1 MAAYCSQWF
10 KDTNLKAN
18 HNCSWYRVS
27 PGCIVPN
34 GSKIL
39 IWKQITTYW
48 CYHYFVCN
56 CSQWF
61 KDTNLKANH
70 NSFTLACFWPV
81 IVPNGSKILIWKQIT
96 TVTEKYQLLTN
107 CSQWFKDTN
116 LKANHNHLLQ
126 YSSNPLIVPNGSKI
140 LIWKQITT
148 EKALYWAIT
157 DCSQWFK
164 DTNLKA
170 NHNSWRYYDS
180 VCSIVPN
187 GSKILIWK
195 QITTHN

>member
-1 MAAYCSQWF
+1 MSCDCTKFRYCSQWF

-18 HNCSWYRVS
+18 HNASMNTSFPV
-27 PGCIVPN
+27 PIVPN

-39 IWKQITTYW
+39 IWKQITTVGNLSGYDW
-48 CYHYFVCN
+48 Y

-126 YSSNPLIVPNGSKI
+126 YSWKALIVPNGSKI

-148 EKALYWAIT
+148 VY
-157 DCSQWFK
+157 
-164 DTNLKA
+164 
-170 NHNSWRYYDS
+170 
-180 VCSIVPN
+180 
-187 GSKILIWK
+187 GSFYRS
-195 QITTHN
+195 